1 MEGYRRT
8 GHAVYLV
15 TYHIVLVTKYRCRC
29 LDGELVESIK
39 ADFTRMIGANKGR
52 VHAIECDRDHVHIL
66 AELPIDQPV
75 AKFIGVLKG
84 ATSRN
89 ARGDYGEQLSKFY
102 WEKEKWSL
110 WSDSYF
116 LASTGG
122 VTLDVVRR
130 YVESQP
136 TKKRKRGNPNFV
148 KRRAHSSHTNP

>member
-1 MEGYRRT
+1 MEGYHRT

-15 TYHIVLVTKYRCRC
+15 TYHIVLVTKHRRRC
-29 LDGELVESIK
+29 LAGELAGSIK
-39 ADFTRMIGANKGR
+39 ADLTRMIEANKGH
-52 VHAIECDRDHVHIL
+52 VHAVETDWDHVDIL

-89 ARGDYGEQLSKFY
+89 ARRDYGEQLSKFY

-122 VTLDVVRR
+122 VTLDIVRK

-136 TKKRKRGNPNFV
+136 DRKRKRGNPNFI
-148 KRRAHSSHTNP
+148 KKEAHSSHTNP